1 MTELSWLIMMMVVI
15 LALLSFPFAAAFSV
29 LLMRLLCNPLISL
42 IGR

>member
-15 LALLSFPFAAAFSV
+15 LALLSFAAAFSG
-29 LLMRLLCNPLISL
+29 LLMSLLSNPLIRL